1 MQLLAEARKVLL
13 VKHQQWDAVYWKR
26 NVVVDRALSPPGL
39 VLHKFTKLLDCCS
52 YMQAAK
58 RVLSGSFNSERF
70 LGSVVDKPSEP
81 FFESLVS
88 WWYYIVLYCIV
99 LYCIVGKRW
108 EEQKLLF
115 FHILDTE
122 LHLQAQKANMENKK
136 GTRFSFN
143 CSSNRQNGL
152 CLDLRDK

>member
-70 LGSVVDKPSEP
+70 LGSIVDKPSEP

-88 WWYYIVLYCIV
+88 WWNCIVLYCIV
-99 LYCIVGKRW
+99 LYCIVLYCREKVGRAKVIVLPHSGHW
-108 EEQKLLF
+108 TASASTKSKYGGQEGHTF
-115 FHILDTE
+115 FFQL
-122 LHLQAQKANMENKK
+122 
-136 GTRFSFN
+136 
-143 CSSNRQNGL
+143 
-152 CLDLRDK
+152 